1 MVGLSLAAGQPMSA
15 QSATPSPAPLAAQPA
30 TQPATQPAKAAGEGS
45 SAAQTPAKP
54 ALEFKDVVR
63 IAEKDGQLTTIRDY
77 IAVDF
82 GLKGP
87 SNDLPPVL
95 ARALAAND
103 THRAFY
109 VIDTTGALLFTVKEG
124 DTRVTYRAN
133 HAGVLQQAGR
143 YNPGRFHSE
152 TLQSIS
158 GAKAATGFAAEKE
171 FWVRKISSP
180 ENDETVMPGQ
190 AVSKK
195 DHAKPEVDA
204 KKSEKEKEP
213 AVKKAKDDNSDSA
226 PPKKKISW
234 F

>member
-15 QSATPSPAPLAAQPA
+15 QSATPSPAPLAA
-30 TQPATQPAKAAGEGS
+30 QPATQPAKAAGEGS

>member
-1 MVGLSLAAGQPMSA
+1 MR
-15 QSATPSPAPLAAQPA
+15 
-30 TQPATQPAKAAGEGS
+30 K
-45 SAAQTPAKP
+45 
-54 ALEFKDVVR
+54 
-63 IAEKDGQLTTIRDY
+63 AEKDGQLTTIRDY
-77 IAVDF
+77 VAVDF

-87 SNDLPPVL
+87 SYDLPPVL

-152 TLQSIS
+152 TFQSIS
-158 GAKAATGFAAEKE
+158 GAKAAAGFAAEKE
-171 FWVRKISSP
+171 FWVRKISAP
-180 ENDETVMPGQ
+180 DDETAVRRE
-190 AVSKK
+190 AVSKP
-195 DHAKPEVDA
+195 DHAKPVADA
-204 KKSEKEKEP
+204 KTSDKEKEST
-213 AVKKAKDDNSDSA
+213 VKNTKDDNSDSA